1 MADGAAAPNG
11 RRLHLRAAT
20 RASAL
25 ARWQTDHVI
34 SMIVARGREAGVDVV
49 VDQVLVE
56 TKADVRL
63 DIPIWEM
70 GGKGVF
76 VKEIQA
82 AVLDGRADLAVHSGK
97 DLPALTP
104 DELVLAAVPERADA
118 RDALIGSTLAELPV
132 GGLVA
137 TGSVRRRAQLAW
149 LRPDL
154 TFCGLRGNIAT
165 RLAKVG
171 EFDAI
176 VMAVAALDRLGLDLE
191 GRVVEVLAPTV
202 MLPQVAQGALAVE
215 CLASDDATV
224 GLLAAIEHG
233 PSRVAVDAER
243 AFLAELGGDCDLP
256 AGAHATITPGRDGAV
271 GSLAIEGLL
280 ASMDGHVVLR
290 ERRDVPVSDGNQ
302 AGRDLAR
309 FLLDDAGG
317 ASLLTPR

>member
-1 MADGAAAPNG
+1 V
-11 RRLHLRAAT
+11 HLRAAT
-20 RASAL
+20 RGSAL
-25 ARWQTDHVI
+25 ALWQTDHV
-34 SMIVARGREAGVDVV
+34 AALLAAAGRERGVEVTV
-49 VDQVLVE
+49 EKVIVE
-56 TKADVRL
+56 TVADARL

-76 VKEIQA
+76 VKEVQA

-104 DELVLAAVPERADA
+104 DELVLAAVPERADP
-118 RDALIGSTLAELPV
+118 RDLLVGSTLEGLPV

-154 TFCGLRGNIAT
+154 TFTGLRGNIAT
-165 RLAKVG
+165 RLAKAV

-176 VMAVAALDRLGLDLE
+176 VMAVAAVERLELDL
-191 GRVVEVLAPTV
+191 GDRVVEVLEPSV

-215 CLASDDATV
+215 CRTEDPVARE
-224 GLLAAIEHG
+224 LLAAIEHRA
-233 PSRVAVDAER
+233 SRVAVEAER

-256 AGAHATITPGRDGAV
+256 AGAFATIDGDV
-271 GSLAIEGLL
+271 LSIEGLL

-290 ERRDVPVSDGNQ
+290 ERRAVPV
-302 AGRDLAR
+302 AEAEVVGRALAR

-317 ASLLTPR
+317 ASLLIR